1 MNDGDKK
8 VITDDDIP
16 KITTDQGDDY
26 TDDY

>member
-8 VITDDDIP
+8 VITDGDIP

-26 TDDY
+26 ATHC